1 MGGMDFHEYGEDM
14 GFDNDDDGH
23 EWVESSRPPDE
34 PAPNRDAFRDLTAEE
49 QWEQARLD
57 GIEIMNLV
65 DPD

>member
-23 EWVESSRPPDE
+23 DWVESKRPPDE
-34 PAPNRDAFRDLTAEE
+34 PAPNRDFFRELSAEE
-49 QWEQARLD
+49 QWQQARED
-57 GIEIMNLV
+57 GAEIMRLV